1 MLMLFVGYMTAAEHV
16 QVQVRDPQAVFK
28 VCDSSDPGQQWQYQ
42 QVRHTE
48 ISIPLSLQR
57 VGLTERQQAG
67 GVARGNSGNSGR
79 GCRAEE

>member
-42 QVRHTE
+42 QVRHRDLH
-48 ISIPLSLQR
+48 SSLTPTRRADGAAAGWRSSQGKQR
-57 VGLTERQQAG
+57 EQR
-67 GVARGNSGNSGR
+67 
-79 GCRAEE
+79 